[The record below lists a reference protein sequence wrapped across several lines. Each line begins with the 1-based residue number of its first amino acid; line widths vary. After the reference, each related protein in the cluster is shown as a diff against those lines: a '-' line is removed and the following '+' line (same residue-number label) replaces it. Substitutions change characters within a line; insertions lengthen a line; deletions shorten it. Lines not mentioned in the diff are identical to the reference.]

1 MLFDGFFGQALEDI
15 DTLSDIV
22 DNEMGVNDLSDEE
35 KEPRLKLPNLN
46 PQKKEKKKVSNVT
59 VLTVKGLVI
68 FRTTT
73 I

>member
-1 MLFDGFFGQALEDI
+1 MVFFGQALEDI

-46 PQKKEKKKVSNVT
+46 PQKKEKKKVSMI
-59 VLTVKGLVI
+59 LYWQLKI
-68 FRTTT
+68 
-73 I
+73 